1 MPKEFLLQ
9 TFPIDWFV
17 KEAYIVVTF
26 YANITGCVGI
36 TVYWYETCFILSL
49 KENTVFVKLLETS
62 YGMAYLCYLLNFRVK
77 SSLTLWVLFEHKH
90 F

>member
-9 TFPIDWFV
+9 TFSIDWFV

-49 KENTVFVKLLETS
+49 KENIAL
-62 YGMAYLCYLLNFRVK
+62 
-77 SSLTLWVLFEHKH
+77 
-90 F
+90 